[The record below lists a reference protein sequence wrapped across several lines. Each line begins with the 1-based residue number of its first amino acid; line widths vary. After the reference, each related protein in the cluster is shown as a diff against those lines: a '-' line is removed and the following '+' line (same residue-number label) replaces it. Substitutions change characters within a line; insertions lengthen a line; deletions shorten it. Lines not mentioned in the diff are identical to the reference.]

1 MKLGDYLGSALVAIR
16 LNPMRSI
23 LTTLGIIIGVASV
36 IVMSAIGSGAR
47 QQVEQQISAL
57 GTNMLT
63 ISPGSSRGGGRSGGA
78 GSAPP
83 FAQADMDTLV
93 DRLPE
98 ITAATS
104 SLNVNAALIYG
115 NANWTSQVTGTH
127 AEFPDV
133 RDWAVDDGRYFT
145 PEEAN
150 GGAKVVVL
158 GSAVVRQLFGSASP
172 VGEQIR
178 VARVP
183 FEVIGVMATRGVTGG
198 WRDQDDVAFI
208 PISTARSRLAGNN
221 LTVPNQIG
229 VILAKVSESAD
240 MRAVETDIIDI
251 LRDRRRIGGGD
262 QDNFSVRNVAELVSA
277 RRAAQQT
284 LTWLLAATAAI
295 SLVVGGIG
303 IMNIMLVSVTE
314 RTREI
319 GLRMAI
325 GARRRD
331 ILAQFLTESVV
342 LCLIGGAIGLAIGVG
357 ATWGITRLADMPI
370 LINADIVVIAIAA
383 SALVGVVFGF
393 VPARKAASLNPID
406 ALRYE

>member
-1 MKLGDYLGSALVAIR
+1 
-16 LNPMRSI
+16 
-23 LTTLGIIIGVASV
+23 
-36 IVMSAIGSGAR
+36 
-47 QQVEQQISAL
+47 
-57 GTNMLT
+57 
-63 ISPGSSRGGGRSGGA
+63 
-78 GSAPP
+78 
-83 FAQADMDTLV
+83 
-93 DRLPE
+93 
-98 ITAATS
+98 
-104 SLNVNAALIYG
+104 
-115 NANWTSQVTGTH
+115 
-127 AEFPDV
+127 
-133 RDWAVDDGRYFT
+133 
-145 PEEAN
+145 EEAN

-158 GSAVVRQLFGSASP
+158 GTSVVRQLFGSASP

-178 VARVP
+178 VAGVP
-183 FEVIGVMATRGVTGG
+183 FEVIGVMATRGATGG

-229 VILAKVSESAD
+229 TILAKVSESAE
-240 MRAVETDIIDI
+240 MRAVETEIIDI

-370 LINADIVVIAIAA
+370 LINADIVVIAIVA